1 MGQPNTR
8 GLIVSG
14 PLQNVSLAYRNATFV
29 ADRIFPIINSPS
41 PEAKIGKYPKGAWFR
56 DEAGIRAP
64 GTRAKRGGYTV
75 TTSDIVAVEYAFAKE
90 VTDEDRKYA
99 GLANT
104 PPMQPIQ
111 DAIEFCTMKIDL
123 KKEKRVAA
131 VVKGT
136 TWNGANEDCEGGWLS
151 TAGTNTFI
159 TDVETAIES
168 VEGKTGFR
176 PNCLMITSNTYKEIK
191 QISGV
196 IDRIKYT
203 QRGIVALDTIA
214 ALFDLQEVILA
225 GAIENTAKE
234 TKAATEFTASRIWE
248 TTATKGSAFL
258 FYRPPT
264 LGLKVPIAGL
274 QVRVPYENGQYR
286 QTKTWREEA
295 EGQDVYQVAENTD
308 IEAIGA
314 DLGHYFYDTIAD

>member
-8 GLIVSG
+8 GLIISG
-14 PLQNVSLAYRNATFV
+14 PLQNVSLAYRNMAFV
-29 ADRIFPIINSPS
+29 ADEVFPIIDSSS

-64 GTRAKRGGYTV
+64 GTRARRGGYAI
-75 TTSDIVAVEYAFAKE
+75 TTSAIVAVEYAFAKE
-90 VTDEDRKYA
+90 VTDEDVKYA

-123 KKEKRVAA
+123 KKEIRVAA
-131 VVKGT
+131 IVKGT
-136 TWNGANEDCEGGWLS
+136 TWSSANNDAEGGWAQD
-151 TAGTNTFI
+151 AGTNTFI
-159 TDVETAIES
+159 VDIETAIDTIES
-168 VEGKTGFR
+168 NTGFR
-176 PNCLMITSNTYKEIK
+176 PNRLMLTSNTYSHVK

-203 QRGIVALDTIA
+203 QRGVVAADTIA
-214 ALFDLQEVILA
+214 ALFDLEKVVIA
-225 GAIENTAKE
+225 GAIQNTAKE

-258 FYRPPT
+258 YYKPPS
-264 LGLKVPIAGL
+264 LGLRTPIAGL

-308 IEAIGA
+308 IECIGA
-314 DLGHYFYDTIAD
+314 DLGYYFYDTIAD